1 MHPEVPSPTAAAIKN
16 AIERA
21 PSSSVS
27 SKSANVRDEVEQTL
41 PILDWESEAKEL
53 NDSTMDDERDEDN
66 DKTIAAAR
74 DYQVID
80 FVK

>member
-1 MHPEVPSPTAAAIKN
+1 MRPEVPSPTAAAIKN

-21 PSSSVS
+21 TSSSVS
-27 SKSANVRDEVEQTL
+27 SKSANVRDDVEQTL

-74 DYQVID
+74 DYQVIS
-80 FVK
+80 